1 MTACTDQIK
10 RAGKLYRG
18 AEERNLK
25 CHCGRVVFQLMAIDL
40 IARTLIIAYALCI
53 QKVPGNLLKKPR
65 AYR

>member
-1 MTACTDQIK
+1 MAICADKIK
-10 RAGKLYRG
+10 RAGNLFRS

-25 CHCGRVVFQLMAIDL
+25 CHYGRIVFQLMIIDF
-40 IARTLIIAYALCI
+40 IARALVIACALCV